1 MLRTYPLFIAV
12 SDAIVRFN
20 SMSIVSY
27 ESVGFE
33 TSDELQIVNFVT
45 FDSIVLFKVVDR
57 RLLVEE
63 ILKFLLLQLQNSGFC
78 L

>member
-12 SDAIVRFN
+12 SDVIVQFD

-63 ILKFLLLQLQNSGFC
+63 ILKFLLLQPQNSGFC